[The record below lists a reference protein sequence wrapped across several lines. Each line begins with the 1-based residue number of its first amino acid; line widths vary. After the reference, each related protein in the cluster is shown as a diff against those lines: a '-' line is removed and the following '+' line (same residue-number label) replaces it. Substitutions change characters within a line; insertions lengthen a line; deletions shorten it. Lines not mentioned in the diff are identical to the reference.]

1 MAGHCSL
8 CCQSMPWSSNL
19 VINMP
24 PRNPIYRHCFAL
36 YTTQSDLGTKQ
47 ELGKTASINS
57 ILFAQNSVCS
67 AFRCQCEAQTN
78 YNISLFFFL
87 SSTISFPSKY
97 VELHIYSSK
106 PCNEN
111 VLSIWRTNFLGWK
124 ELELSTGNQ
133 IMLVEV
139 VIADILIFSMMD
151 LPNWSQN
158 ISKK

>member
-78 YNISLFFFL
+78 YNISLFFFCL
-87 SSTISFPSKY
+87 LQFPSQANMWNY
-97 VELHIYSSK
+97 IYTQVNHAMRMSYQYD
-106 PCNEN
+106 
-111 VLSIWRTNFLGWK
+111 G
-124 ELELSTGNQ
+124 
-133 IMLVEV
+133 
-139 VIADILIFSMMD
+139 LIF
-151 LPNWSQN
+151 
-158 ISKK
+158 